1 MKVRGIKKVAV
12 SAIFILLILLLAV
25 SCNGRETGDGTVT
38 EPGSV
43 TVSSDTDGNNQSGKS
58 IEIKKENG
66 EFNITVIRPDNDDTS
81 SKSVKAAQKICSAF
95 ENLTGIPCRLS
106 SDILPSGADNDEPE
120 ILVGVTSREETAQA
134 MADCTYG
141 DYTVRIIGSKIV
153 VAAFNYDLLNDAAD
167 HLIRLMTAG
176 YDREKEV
183 ITINRADLD
192 TRVTVDTRLGE
203 LPVFEGGNRTVMY
216 DAGLR
221 TTGKSCDE
229 IIVFNTNPDEYGRY
243 KEKLTENGYTLYTEN
258 EIAENLFSTFENEFF
273 TVNAGYYRHDSSVRI
288 LIEPLAPRTGLE
300 SDNKYTAVT
309 TSQITMLGLEHTD
322 SEGKLI
328 TNGLSMLI
336 RLTDG
341 RFIVIDGGYNRSTEA
356 KLLINAI
363 KEQSASYTD
372 NPVVAAWIISHI
384 HIDHF
389 AMIGYNYPAFIS
401 AGIKVERFLTNFI
414 SDSERNKSINS
425 SEYGKNWRAT
435 EGAEYVKIIE
445 ASDAFGAALYK
456 LHPGQVFFFAD
467 CRAEILYT
475 LESSAPDT
483 CNALNGTSPIIRMV
497 FGEKTSFLC
506 TGDATGKAFGILN
519 AMYGD
524 YIRSDIIQVAHHG
537 YTTYGQE
544 NETAKAYRTVNASIV
559 LWPMGM
565 SAYDAWKIKSYNSPL
580 FVTNNFKKCY
590 VAGAE
595 GDTVTVALPYEAGK
609 SSITEKRS

>member
-1 MKVRGIKKVAV
+1 MTVRGVRKVAV
-12 SAIFILLILLLAV
+12 SAIIIFLILLLAV
-25 SCNGRETGDGTVT
+25 SCKGPETGNGTVT
-38 EPGSV
+38 ESNSV
-43 TVSSDTDGNNQSGKS
+43 TVPSDTDNNKRSL
-58 IEIKKENG
+58 EIKKENG
-66 EFNITVIRPDNDDTS
+66 EFNITVIRPGADDIS

-95 ENLTGIPCRLS
+95 GNLTGTPCRLS
-106 SDILPSGADNDEPE
+106 SDSLPSGSYNDDPE
-120 ILVGVTSREETAQA
+120 ILVGVTSRKESAKA
-134 MADCTYG
+134 LADCTYG
-141 DYTVRIIGSKIV
+141 DYTVKLIGSKIV
-153 VAAFNYDLLNDAAD
+153 VAAFNYDLLNDAAE
-167 HLIRLMTAG
+167 HLIKLMNEG

-183 ITINRADLD
+183 ITISSESLG

-203 LPVFEGGNRTVMY
+203 LPVFEGGSRTVMY

-229 IIVFNTNPDEYGRY
+229 IIVSDTTAEEYEKY
-243 KEKLTENGYTLYTEN
+243 KDRLTQNGYTLYTEN
-258 EIAENLFSTFENEFF
+258 KIAKNLFSTFENESF
-273 TVNAGYYRHDSSVRI
+273 TVNAGYYSHDGSVRI
-288 LIEPLAPRTGLE
+288 LIEPLAPRAGLE
-300 SDNKYTAVT
+300 SDNKYKAVT

-322 SEGKLI
+322 SEGSRI

-363 KEQSASYTD
+363 KEQSAAYTD
-372 NPVVAAWIISHI
+372 KPVVAAWIISHI

-389 AMIGYNYPAFIS
+389 AMIGYNYHAFIS

-414 SDSERNKSINS
+414 SDSERNKSITS
-425 SEYGKNWRAT
+425 TEYGKNWRKT

-445 ASDAFGAALYK
+445 ASEAFGADLYK
-456 LHPGQVFFFAD
+456 VHPGQVFFFAD

-475 LESSAPDT
+475 LESSAPDP
-483 CNALNGTSPIIRMV
+483 CNALNGTSPIIKMT

-524 YIRSDIIQVAHHG
+524 YIESDIIQVAHHG

-544 NETAKAYRTVNASIV
+544 NETAKAYRAINAAIV
-559 LWPMGM
+559 LWPMGR
-565 SAYDAWKIKSYNSPL
+565 SVYDTWKIKSYNSPL
-580 FVTNNFKKCY
+580 FVTKNFRKCY

-595 GDTVTVALPYEAGK
+595 GDSVTVALPYEAGK

>member
-1 MKVRGIKKVAV
+1 MTVRGVKKIAV
-12 SAIFILLILLLAV
+12 SAIIILIILLLAV
-25 SCNGRETGDGTVT
+25 SCKGPETGTGTVT
-38 EPGSV
+38 DSDSV
-43 TVSSDTDGNNQSGKS
+43 TVPSDTGDNTKTERSV
-58 IEIKKENG
+58 EIKKENG
-66 EFNITVIRPDNDDTS
+66 EFNITVIRPDADDTS

-95 ENLTGIPCRLS
+95 GSLTGTPCRLS
-106 SDILPSGADNDEPE
+106 SDSLPVGAYNDDPE
-120 ILVGVTSREETAQA
+120 ILVGVTSRDESAEAL
-134 MADCTYG
+134 ADCTYG
-141 DYTVRIIGSKIV
+141 DYTVRLIGSKIV
-153 VAAFNYDLLNDAAD
+153 VAAFNYDLLNDAAE
-167 HLIRLMTAG
+167 HLIKLMNEG

-183 ITINRADLD
+183 ITLSSASLD
-192 TRVTVDTRLGE
+192 TRITADTRLGE
-203 LPVFEGGNRTVMY
+203 LPVFEGEGRTVMY

-229 IIVFNTNPDEYGRY
+229 VIVSGTTAEEYEKY
-243 KEKLTENGYTLYTEN
+243 KDKLVQNGYTLYTEN
-258 EIAENLFSTFENEFF
+258 DIAGNRFSTFESEIF
-273 TVNAGYYRHDSSVRI
+273 TVNAGYYTHDSSVRI

-300 SDNKYTAVT
+300 SDNKYKAVT

-322 SEGKLI
+322 SSGTRI

-363 KEQSASYTD
+363 KEQSASYTEK
-372 NPVVAAWIISHI
+372 PVVAAWIISHI

-414 SDSERNKSINS
+414 SDSERNKSITS
-425 SEYGKNWRAT
+425 SEYGKNWRRT

-445 ASDAFGAALYK
+445 ASDAFGATIYK
-456 LHPGQVFFFAD
+456 VHPGQVFFFAD

-483 CNALNGTSPIIRMV
+483 CNALNGTSPIIRMT
-497 FGEKTSFLC
+497 FGGKTSFLC

-519 AMYGD
+519 AMYGS
-524 YIRSDIIQVAHHG
+524 YIESDIIQVAHHG

-544 NETAKAYRTVNASIV
+544 NETAKAYRTTNAAIV
-559 LWPMGM
+559 LWPMGK

-580 FVTNNFKKCY
+580 FVTKNFKKCY

-595 GDTVTVALPYEAGK
+595 GDCVTVVLPYEAGK
-609 SSITEKRS
+609 SSIIEKRT